1 MVLFS
6 IDPGRQTDAAVADHS
21 KRNQE
26 GFIRQDTL
34 GRMMIRHLAHQ
45 QSAFFSGPLKDDE
58 LFAFGN
64 AGLGELDGGIG
75 YGESSKEVGAF
86 QHGPPGIKHHWWFS
100 GAVWVAFHCFRCNE
114 VLPTLPIAHAEGGAM
129 LREVIP
135 EASGRQLIHP
145 NLMVMLDI
153 VKGG

>member
-1 MVLFS
+1 MVSLS
-6 IDPGRQTDAAVADHS
+6 IDQRRQTDAAVADHS
-21 KRNQE
+21 KRYQE

-34 GRMMIRHLAHQ
+34 GRMMIRHLAAQ
-45 QSAFFSGPLKDDE
+45 QSAFFSGPFKDDE

-64 AGLGELDGGIG
+64 TGLGELDGGIG

-100 GAVWVAFHCFRCNE
+100 VAVLVVFHCFRCNE
-114 VLPTLPIAHAEGGAM
+114 VLPALSIAHAGGAM
-129 LREVIP
+129 PREVIP
-135 EASGRQLIHP
+135 EASGRQLILI